1 MVQSEIRWVGR
12 SSQDRVAWKQW
23 LQQHQHVLLHDC
35 GLPISILE
43 AERTW
48 LYFLEHGYAEEPIAF
63 DVDSL
68 TVAQLQAF
76 QRLLAEELLPHHAP
90 SGAFVARDVERALR
104 SINQ

>member
-1 MVQSEIRWVGR
+1 MRRRDSGD
-12 SSQDRVAWKQW
+12 DRLAWKRW
-23 LQQHQHVLLHDC
+23 LQQHLHELLQDC

-63 DVDSL
+63 DVISL

-76 QRLLAEELLPHHAP
+76 QKLLAEKLLPHHAP
-90 SGAFVARDVERALR
+90 SGSFVARYVEQSLR
-104 SINQ
+104 NRELQ